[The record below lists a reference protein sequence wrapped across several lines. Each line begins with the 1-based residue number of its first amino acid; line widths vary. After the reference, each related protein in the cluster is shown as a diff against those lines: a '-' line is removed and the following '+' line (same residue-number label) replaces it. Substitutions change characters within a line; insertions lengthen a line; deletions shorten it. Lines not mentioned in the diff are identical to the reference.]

1 MTTQP
6 EILNALQFA
15 YLTDKNPINTT
26 GAPREVITW
35 QYAENTQP
43 VDMAGDFGVTHTGW
57 TAFSTAEKTA
67 FEAALTHIETFL
79 NVSFKQVVGSAD
91 PDLNIG
97 SVDLPTG
104 TAGYGG
110 NSAGFWDTGDI
121 FRYDSFAVFDNAID
135 LSAPGQFNLILHE
148 MGHAL
153 GLKHTFSTPALPA
166 NEDSNKYSVMSYS
179 VNPDNGQGSDAMM
192 LYDVFA
198 LQDIWGGAD
207 FQVGDDVYSGPRT
220 NTVDTVWDTGGIDTF
235 DASAMGGA
243 VVLNLNQGAFSMFG
257 TYDDVVIAYGTQI
270 ENAAGGAG
278 ADTITG
284 NGLANVLD
292 GNDGNDMIWAGTG
305 NDQLA
310 GGNGNDVLYGQ
321 GGKDKLFGN
330 AGRDTLLGQNQRDN
344 LKGGGGNDILK
355 GGKGNDTLNGQAGN
369 DKLLGGQGADKF
381 IFALN
386 GDKDVIRDFEDN
398 VDAIKITGFGTLSE
412 VLAVATDDLNGNVVF
427 DFGSGDVL
435 TVLNTT
441 VAMISDD
448 ILV

>member
-35 QYAENTQP
+35 QYAGTTEPT
-43 VDMAGDFGVTHTGW
+43 DMSGDFGTSYTGW

-67 FEAALTHIETFL
+67 FETALTHIETFL

-97 SVDLPTG
+97 KVDLPG
-104 TAGYGG
+104 LTAGYGG
-110 NSAGFWDTGDI
+110 NSAGFYTTGDI
-121 FRYDSFAVFDNAID
+121 FRYDSYAVFDNTLD
-135 LSAPGQFNLILHE
+135 LSAPGQFNLLLHE

-166 NEDSNKYSVMSYS
+166 TEDNNKYSVMSYS

-198 LQDIWGGAD
+198 LQDIWGGAGYLA
-207 FQVGDDVYSGPRT
+207 GDDIYSGPRT
-220 NTVDTVWDTGGIDTF
+220 KTVDTVWDTGGIDVF
-235 DASAMGGA
+235 DASTRLNA
-243 VVLNLNQGAFSMFG
+243 VFLDLNEGAFSMFG
-257 TYDDVVIAYGTQI
+257 TYDDVVIAYGSQI

-278 ADTITG
+278 ADLITG

-292 GNDGNDMIWAGTG
+292 GNDGNDMIWAGAK
-305 NDQLA
+305 NDRLA
-310 GGNGNDVLYGQ
+310 GGNGDDVLYGQ
-321 GGKDKLFGN
+321 GGKDKLYGD
-330 AGRDTLLGQNQRDN
+330 AGRDTLLGQGQRDN
-344 LKGGGGNDILK
+344 LKGGSGNDTLK

-369 DKLLGGQGADKF
+369 DKLFGNQGADKF
-381 IFALN
+381 VFALN
-386 GDKDVIRDFEDN
+386 GNKDVIRDFEDN
-398 VDAIKITGFGTLSE
+398 VDSIKITGFGTLTE
-412 VLAVATDDLNGNVVF
+412 VLTVAADDTNGNVVF
-427 DFGSGDVL
+427 DFGNGDIL
-435 TVLNTT
+435 TVLNTS
-441 VAMISDD
+441 VALISDD
-448 ILV
+448 VLV